1 MLLEFNKGYLIFAN
15 IFCAKPLKKCKY
27 PEGLDRYIN
36 WSEKNENKLS
46 IFRRKYLCTT
56 GS

>member
-15 IFCAKPLKKCKY
+15 IFCAKPLQKCKY